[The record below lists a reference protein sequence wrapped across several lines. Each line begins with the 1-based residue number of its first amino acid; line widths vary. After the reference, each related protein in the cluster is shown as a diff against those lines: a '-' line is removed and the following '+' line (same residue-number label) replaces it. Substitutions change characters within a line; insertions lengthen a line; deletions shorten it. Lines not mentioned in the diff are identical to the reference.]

1 MKNKMNT
8 ENNISDKQQNGNST
22 KPLLVAGL
30 VVGDKV
36 KYEMNYNGWKRHWD
50 AMVVDTDPLT
60 LRIKFPD
67 GYVHYAEPD
76 EVQWKFISK

>member
-1 MKNKMNT
+1 MKNETLIKN
-8 ENNISDKQQNGNST
+8 ENGNDANR
-22 KPLLVAGL
+22 LLVAGL
-30 VVGDKV
+30 VAGEKV
-36 KYEMNYNGWKRHWD
+36 KYEMNYNGWKSHWD

-67 GYVHYAEPD
+67 GYVHNAEPD